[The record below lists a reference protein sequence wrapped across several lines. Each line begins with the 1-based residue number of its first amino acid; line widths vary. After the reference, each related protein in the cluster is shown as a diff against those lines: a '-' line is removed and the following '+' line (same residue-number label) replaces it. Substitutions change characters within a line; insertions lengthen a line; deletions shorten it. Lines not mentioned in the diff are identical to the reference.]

1 MAVAAPLQRGAG
13 AARAARAGLLLVGGA
28 AAAVLAVLVV
38 YPSLVLVLHSFVA
51 RGRPSLA
58 LYARVAGDPAAYA
71 ALEHSLA
78 ASLAATAGGT
88 VLGVAMAWVVAR
100 TDVPGRGVW
109 QTALLLPYMIPP
121 FIGAIAWVYLLSPV
135 GYLNQA
141 WMALSGA
148 SGPLVVVYGPGGI
161 IGVMILYGYPLVYL
175 ATLGVLERMDP
186 SLEEAARMARA
197 GPWGVFRDVTM
208 PLMLPGVLAGALL
221 LLMSSLGNFGI
232 PAVIGSPARYFVLT
246 TRIYTTILNFDQPDN
261 LNTAAALSMWLVV
274 LAAGLLYAERRIRRR
289 SRVAVVGGVAGGTSR
304 VGLGRWRYPVAFGL
318 GAFVLISVGLP
329 LAAIFLTSLVRAYGL
344 PPAPGNLTLGHYVE
358 ALAGVP
364 KVQRAL
370 VNSLGLAAASATLIV
385 VLAVGIGYALTRLRT
400 RGAAVLDLLLAI
412 PYAIPG
418 TVVAL
423 AMILAW
429 LRRIPVLGWR
439 LYDTIWI
446 ILLAYVARFL
456 VIGVRTVLAGL
467 AQVQETL
474 EEAAR
479 ISGAGRLE
487 AFLGIVVPIIRPSL
501 AAGWVLAFIPA
512 VAELTLSIL
521 LFSVGNET
529 LGVVIFGLNDEGKIA
544 LTAALAFLVT
554 MLLLVVNVLARAV
567 LRGAAGIAR
576 G

>member
-1 MAVAAPLQRGAG
+1 
-13 AARAARAGLLLVGGA
+13 
-28 AAAVLAVLVV
+28 
-38 YPSLVLVLHSFVA
+38 
-51 RGRPSLA
+51 
-58 LYARVAGDPAAYA
+58 
-71 ALEHSLA
+71 
-78 ASLAATAGGT
+78 
-88 VLGVAMAWVVAR
+88 
-100 TDVPGRGVW
+100 
-109 QTALLLPYMIPP
+109 
-121 FIGAIAWVYLLSPV
+121 
-135 GYLNQA
+135 
-141 WMALSGA
+141 
-148 SGPLVVVYGPGGI
+148 
-161 IGVMILYGYPLVYL
+161 
-175 ATLGVLERMDP
+175 
-186 SLEEAARMARA
+186 
-197 GPWGVFRDVTM
+197 
-208 PLMLPGVLAGALL
+208 
-221 LLMSSLGNFGI
+221 
-232 PAVIGSPARYFVLT
+232 
-246 TRIYTTILNFDQPDN
+246 
-261 LNTAAALSMWLVV
+261 
-274 LAAGLLYAERRIRRR
+274 
-289 SRVAVVGGVAGGTSR
+289 
-304 VGLGRWRYPVAFGL
+304 
-318 GAFVLISVGLP
+318 
-329 LAAIFLTSLVRAYGL
+329 
-344 PPAPGNLTLGHYVE
+344 
-358 ALAGVP
+358 
-364 KVQRAL
+364 
-370 VNSLGLAAASATLIV
+370 

-418 TVVAL
+418 PVVAL

>member
-78 ASLAATAGGT
+78 VSLAATAGGT

>member
-78 ASLAATAGGT
+78 VSLAATAGGT

-529 LGVVIFGLNDEGKIA
+529 LGVVIFALNDEGKIA